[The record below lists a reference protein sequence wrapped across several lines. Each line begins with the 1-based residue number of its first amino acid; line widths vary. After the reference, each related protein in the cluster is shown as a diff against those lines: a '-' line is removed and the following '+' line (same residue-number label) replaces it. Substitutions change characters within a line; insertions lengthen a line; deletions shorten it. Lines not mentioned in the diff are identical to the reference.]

1 MAEYATKTDLQ
12 ALRNDVRDDIRGDIR
27 EAVEDLSSIISILA
41 QSMHNELAEVKAEQ
55 AKMKESINRLTNT
68 IDGFVA
74 RIDRYET
81 EQTAR
86 DSQFEKLLIWARKVS
101 EKTGIPLDNL

>member
-1 MAEYATKTDLQ
+1 MSE
-12 ALRNDVRDDIRGDIR
+12 
-27 EAVEDLSSIISILA
+27 IIGTLA

-55 AKMKESINRLTNT
+55 IVIKQSIDRLTNT

-74 RIDRYET
+74 RIDHYEI

-86 DSQFEKLLIWARKVS
+86 DAQFEKLLAWARKVS
-101 EKTGIPLDNL
+101 EKTGVPLENL

>member
-1 MAEYATKTDLQ
+1 MAEYATKD
-12 ALRNDVRDDIRGDIR
+12 DVQEIVTK
-27 EAVEDLSSIISILA
+27 AVKDAVTVLSEIIGTLA
-41 QSMHNELAEVKAEQ
+41 QSMHNELAEIKAEQ
-55 AKMKESINRLTNT
+55 AEIKKSLDRLTNT
-68 IDGFVA
+68 VDGFVA

-101 EKTGIPLDNL
+101 EKTGIPLENL